1 MSIFWRMAATRDL
14 RRSFAEVRHG
24 HRYVPLGLRVVPV
37 EELRVRWEPLLIPKQ
52 AEDLGAV
59 YDRPHWRAENPIDRF
74 FPLTAGSRD
83 RRLCHTPHVALLREY
98 VGKGSVPP
106 ENDYV
111 GLMRV
116 RARLQARVRGEE
128 FLRRKVE
135 QLVAVFQSIR
145 RRGYRRGL
153 TWREPITVF
162 EKPLAPPSATYQ
174 PRNWEI
180 FDGHHRAAA
189 LVVLGVRDVQVLVL
203 RAVEVQPYPWNIEIP
218 WREEWWSRL
227 AGREAAPFSLA
238 EALA

>member
-1 MSIFWRMAATRDL
+1 
-14 RRSFAEVRHG
+14 
-24 HRYVPLGLRVVPV
+24 
-37 EELRVRWEPLLIPKQ
+37 
-52 AEDLGAV
+52 
-59 YDRPHWRAENPIDRF
+59 
-74 FPLTAGSRD
+74 
-83 RRLCHTPHVALLREY
+83 
-98 VGKGSVPP
+98 
-106 ENDYV
+106 
-111 GLMRV
+111 
-116 RARLQARVRGEE
+116 VRGEE